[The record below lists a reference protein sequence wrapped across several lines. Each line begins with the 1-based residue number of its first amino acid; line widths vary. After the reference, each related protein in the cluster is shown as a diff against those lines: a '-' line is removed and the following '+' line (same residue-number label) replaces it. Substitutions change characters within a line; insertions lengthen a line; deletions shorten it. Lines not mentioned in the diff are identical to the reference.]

1 MNESIQQ
8 IVNILQ
14 LIIEPISGKNI
25 IQLRMIRDIKLEGN
39 QFHCKIY
46 LPSAQYAHKDEVY
59 SNIHQ
64 RLSESINDIQIHAHF
79 VNQAPIS
86 DTPNTSLPQIGNFIA
101 VASGK
106 GGVGKSTI
114 SVCLAVSLHQ
124 AGFKVGLMDA
134 DLYGPSIPTMLGIK
148 DLKPKVVEIGG
159 KHKMIPISVGGIS
172 VVSLGNIIEGDQAVV
187 LRGPRLAAIIKQF
200 FYDTE
205 WPELDYLIIDLPP
218 GTGDVQLTLVQTIPL
233 TGVVMVTTP
242 QEVAYIDAVKAAN
255 MFEMDQIKVPILG
268 VIENMSWFEPDDQP
282 NKKYYIFGE
291 GAGKR
296 LADKT
301 NSCLL
306 GQLPIRVNMR
316 KAFDIGQG
324 SSISPEYSEIFEN
337 IITQLQNKVEL
348 RHLIYSP
355 TKAVSAN

>member
-1 MNESIQQ
+1 
-8 IVNILQ
+8 
-14 LIIEPISGKNI
+14 
-25 IQLRMIRDIKLEGN
+25 
-39 QFHCKIY
+39 
-46 LPSAQYAHKDEVY
+46 
-59 SNIHQ
+59 
-64 RLSESINDIQIHAHF
+64 
-79 VNQAPIS
+79 
-86 DTPNTSLPQIGNFIA
+86 
-101 VASGK
+101 
-106 GGVGKSTI
+106 
-114 SVCLAVSLHQ
+114 
-124 AGFKVGLMDA
+124 
-134 DLYGPSIPTMLGIK
+134 
-148 DLKPKVVEIGG
+148 
-159 KHKMIPISVGGIS
+159 
-172 VVSLGNIIEGDQAVV
+172 
-187 LRGPRLAAIIKQF
+187 
-200 FYDTE
+200 
-205 WPELDYLIIDLPP
+205 
-218 GTGDVQLTLVQTIPL
+218 
-233 TGVVMVTTP
+233 MVTTP